1 MQTNDFRNADAMLL
15 KNGKLLN
22 LQTNQP
28 EQKDL
33 LIEHGRITQINPQ
46 SIHKNVLPIDCTHQV
61 IVPGLIDLHVHFR
74 EPGFEYK
81 EDLQTGAAAA
91 MAGGFTTVC
100 TMPNTNPAIDSVE
113 LIQAQGAKT
122 RDFLVNVAP
131 IAAITKGRQG
141 QELAD
146 LAALRAAGAVGFSDD
161 GSVVSNTALIRQAL
175 ALSQE
180 LGAPI
185 IEHCEDPFLATGVMH
200 AGDWSQ
206 KLGVPGIPG
215 IAEDVIVARD
225 ILLAEETGG
234 KLHIAH
240 ISTARSVALVR
251 AAKARGVAVTCE
263 VAPHHFLL
271 TDAALQTSDPN
282 FKMNPPL
289 RPQADVDALLEG
301 LADGTIDVI
310 ASDHA
315 PHSEMEKQAGL
326 IKAPFGI
333 IGLET
338 MLPLAITFLTGHK
351 ILSLAEVIAKMTVQ
365 PARVLGIKSEI
376 RVGEPANLTLFNPA
390 ATWQI
395 DKNQFK
401 SKARNTPF
409 HGWQVQGKVFGVIN
423 QGKFWQNL

>member
-28 EQKDL
+28 EKNDL
-33 LIEHGRITQINPQ
+33 LIEHGYITQISAEP
-46 SIHKNVLPIDCTHQV
+46 IHKNVLPIDCTHQV

-74 EPGFEYK
+74 EPGFAYK

-113 LIQAQGAKT
+113 LIQTQQAKT
-122 RDFLVNVAP
+122 RDFLVNVVP

-141 QELAD
+141 HELAD

-161 GSVVSNTALIRQAL
+161 GSVVSNTALIRRAL

-200 AGDWSQ
+200 AGAWSQ

-271 TDAALQTSDPN
+271 TDAALKTSDPN

-315 PHSEMEKQAGL
+315 PHSKMEKQAGL

-338 MLPLAITFLTGHK
+338 MLPLAISFLTEHK
-351 ILSLAEVIAKMTVQ
+351 ILSLAEVIAKMTIQ

-395 DKNQFK
+395 DKNLFK
-401 SKARNTPF
+401 SKARNSPF

-423 QGKFWQNL
+423 QGKFWQN